1 MAFGLPNLSFVG
13 YPVAVPCPPHS
24 GLGVRQAMATDTEAV
39 VEHFLALTR
48 DDLRMRFCA
57 TLNEAAIR
65 RHVEGLWDRDGL
77 ILAAFDGP
85 LWPGPLHK
93 AGPIRAL
100 AELLATAEGEAEFG
114 ISVDASLRRRGI
126 ATYLLQVA
134 ACMLGPRGVRII
146 RATTPPDNNSFIAM
160 SRAAGAEI
168 RLGLDGVD
176 IAFDVAT
183 LQRAYRQ
190 RRASDVLGL
199 SRRGTR

>member
-1 MAFGLPNLSFVG
+1 MPFGLPNVSFVG

-39 VEHFLALTR
+39 VEHFRALDR

-57 TLNEAAIR
+57 TLNDAAIR
-65 RHVEGLWDRDGL
+65 RHVDGLWEREGLV
-77 ILAAFDGP
+77 LAAFDGP

-93 AGPIRAL
+93 ARPIRAL
-100 AELLATAEGEAEFG
+100 AELLASGDGETELG
-114 ISVDASLRRRGI
+114 ISVDPSLRRRGI

-146 RATTPPDNNSFIAM
+146 RATTLPDNNSFIAM
-160 SRAAGAEI
+160 SQAAGAEV

-176 IAFDVAT
+176 VAFDVAT
-183 LQRAYRQ
+183 LQRAYRT
-190 RRASDVLGL
+190 RRTAEMFGGGRKAL
-199 SRRGTR
+199 

>member
-1 MAFGLPNLSFVG
+1 MPFGLPNVSFVG

-39 VEHFLALTR
+39 VEHFRALDR

-57 TLNEAAIR
+57 TLNDAAVR
-65 RHVEGLWDRDGL
+65 RHVDDLWDREGL
-77 ILAAFDGP
+77 VLAAFDGP
-85 LWPGPLHK
+85 LWGGPLHK

-100 AELLATAEGEAEFG
+100 AELLASGEGEAELG
-114 ISVDASLRRRGI
+114 ISVDPSLRRRGI

-146 RATTPPDNNSFIAM
+146 RATTLPDNNSFIAM
-160 SRAAGAEI
+160 AQAAGAEV

-176 IAFDVAT
+176 VAFDVAT
-183 LQRAYRQ
+183 LQRAYRRRRTAEMLGGR
-190 RRASDVLGL
+190 RRAV
-199 SRRGTR
+199 